1 MGRDYRSVV
10 FKHQALLDIEAVSLL
25 QLCIARRHIDAIDD
39 DFNNVFEH
47 VAHALITIVMRLR

>member
-25 QLCIARRHIDAIDD
+25 QLCIAKRHIDAIDD
-39 DFNNVFEH
+39 DNNQVFEH
-47 VAHALITIVMRLR
+47 VAHARSRS